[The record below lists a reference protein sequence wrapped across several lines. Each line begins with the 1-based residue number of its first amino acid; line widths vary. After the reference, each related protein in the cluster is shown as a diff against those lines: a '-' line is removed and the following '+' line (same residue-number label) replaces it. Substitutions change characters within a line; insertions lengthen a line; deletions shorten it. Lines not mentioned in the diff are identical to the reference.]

1 MDSYTP
7 NKVGGLCLIIGP
19 ALATIIY
26 ILSEMLFSTG
36 AGLSPADF
44 GGRANAAANA
54 LAYERLILLVIPV
67 ALVCA
72 YHGLRV
78 VHGMCKADGVGDGFT
93 GLGSTLF
100 LFNIISIVLAIGALQ
115 ASAWVGGNS
124 DIFAMLGGVQTM
136 GGLVGAVGIMFFAL
150 GLSTRGEF
158 NKIFSLIIAIL
169 FAISAVAGVVAMND
183 TSSWEII
190 SAYWGLTYIAI
201 SAYSIHIGLVII
213 KK

>member
-1 MDSYTP
+1 
-7 NKVGGLCLIIGP
+7 
-19 ALATIIY
+19 
-26 ILSEMLFSTG
+26 
-36 AGLSPADF
+36 
-44 GGRANAAANA
+44 
-54 LAYERLILLVIPV
+54 
-67 ALVCA
+67 
-72 YHGLRV
+72 
-78 VHGMCKADGVGDGFT
+78 
-93 GLGSTLF
+93 
-100 LFNIISIVLAIGALQ
+100 
-115 ASAWVGGNS
+115 
-124 DIFAMLGGVQTM
+124 
-136 GGLVGAVGIMFFAL
+136 MFFAL